1 MNKENVSQCIKASM
15 LELIMTV
22 LSYATDNLNEIIAK
36 VSGILK
42 NGGIIAYPTESFY
55 ALGVLASDEK
65 AIKSLFELKGRS
77 PEKPLPLIVGDKD
90 VLLSVVQFIPDQAK
104 ELMESFWPGPLTLVF
119 KAREDVSHL
128 LTGGT
133 GNVAVRIPGDGAA
146 LYLAR
151 ALRLPVTAT
160 SANPSAKPPA
170 ETAGEVI
177 DYFGERVALIIDAGR
192 SPGGKPS
199 TIVDVTVVPLRILR
213 EGRVSLH
220 NFK

>member
-1 MNKENVSQCIKASM
+1 M
-15 LELIMTV
+15 LELIMKV
-22 LSYATDNLNEIIAK
+22 LSYSKDSLDDIIAK
-36 VSGILK
+36 ASGLLN
-42 NGGIIAYPTESFY
+42 NGGIIAYPTESYY

-65 AIKSLFELKGRS
+65 AVKRLFELKARP

-90 VLLSVVQFIPDQAK
+90 VLLSVVQCIPDQAK
-104 ELMESFWPGPLTLVF
+104 ALIERFWPGPLTLVLE
-119 KAREDVSHL
+119 AGEGVSRL

-133 GNVAVRIPGDGAA
+133 GRVAVRIPGDSAA

-160 SANPSAKPPA
+160 SANPSARRPA

-177 DYFGERVALIIDAGR
+177 DYFGDSLDLIIDGGK

-199 TIVDVTVVPLRILR
+199 TIVDVTVVPAIILR
-213 EGRVSLH
+213 EGSVSISNIKLPL
-220 NFK
+220 KPGIADT

>member
-1 MNKENVSQCIKASM
+1 M

-22 LSYATDNLNEIIAK
+22 LSYTKNSLDQIIAK
-36 VSGILK
+36 ATGVLNS
-42 NGGIIAYPTESFY
+42 GGIISYATESFY
-55 ALGVLASDEK
+55 ALGVLASNEK
-65 AIKSLFELKGRS
+65 AVKRLFELKGRP
-77 PEKPLPLIVGDKD
+77 PEKPMPLIAGDND
-90 VLLSVVQFIPDQAK
+90 VLLSVVQGIPDQAR
-104 ELMESFWPGPLTLVF
+104 ELMERFWPGPLTLVL
-119 KAREDVSHL
+119 KAREDVSRL

-133 GNVAVRIPGDGAA
+133 GNVAVRIPGESTA

-151 ALRLPVTAT
+151 ALRLPLTAT

-170 ETAGEVI
+170 ETAGEVF
-177 DYFGERVALIIDAGR
+177 DYFGERIDLIIDAGR

-220 NFK
+220 NNE